1 MKSDLWLVKSVLR
14 TSILFVVLLQVAAW
28 LLVDRLMFHPVK
40 GGYGENLRGYVDIG
54 TNGVKMAAVVRGPQK
69 GNAAIIYCHG
79 NAEDITSSSD
89 LFDMFA
95 LDGYTVAAVDYPGY
109 GLSDEK
115 PDEDGCYRNVHR
127 LYDWLVESRG
137 FLPENIAV
145 IGFSIGTGPAVELAA
160 SKKVGALILEAAY
173 LSAPRIMTGWRVL
186 LIDPF
191 PNIERIDRIH
201 CPLLAIH
208 GTADSIIP
216 FSHGKRLFDLA
227 KEPKLFV
234 PVEGA
239 DHNDFID
246 VMGLDA
252 YHSTVTRFLEHH
264 IPAIK
269 RPVNPVKEAN
279 KEGD

>member
-1 MKSDLWLVKSVLR
+1 MKRLVKSILR
-14 TSILFVVLLQVAAW
+14 MSILFVVLLQVAAW

-40 GGYGENLRGYVDIG
+40 GGYGDDLRGYVDIG
-54 TNGVKMAAVVRGPQK
+54 TNGVRIAAVVRGPQK

-79 NAEDITSSSD
+79 NAEDITSSID

-109 GLSDEK
+109 GLSDGK

-173 LSAPRIMTGWRVL
+173 LSAPRIMTGRRVL

-191 PNIERIDRIH
+191 PNIGRIDKIN

-269 RPVNPVKEAN
+269 RSANPLSPVKVSA